1 MANLQLVSRLRGS
14 GGANDRLRGVVL
26 GMTAVAI
33 FALGVPMTRLATGTV
48 GAPQLAGAFV
58 AFGRAVVAGALSV
71 TYLVAT
77 RAPRPTRADRFPLAV
92 VSLGSVIV
100 FPLAMSVALRYV
112 ESTHVSAMLGF
123 APLATAVVAA
133 RVNRQSQPGGF
144 WAMAVLGSFLVVAY
158 PFAKAGASGVDGF
171 SVADVILLA
180 AVVVAA
186 FATVY
191 GARLARTMPSQ
202 LVASWSVASA
212 LPATVPLAILTWPD
226 ATVTAAA
233 WTGLVYVGV
242 GTMWAGALLW
252 YRALALGGTV
262 RVSQLILV
270 QPILGM
276 LFAVPVLGEA
286 VDLVTAIFGVAII
299 GTVVAGRRFASR
311 G

>member
-123 APLATAVVAA
+123 APLATEI
-133 RVNRQSQPGGF
+133 G
-144 WAMAVLGSFLVVAY
+144 
-158 PFAKAGASGVDGF
+158 
-171 SVADVILLA
+171 
-180 AVVVAA
+180 
-186 FATVY
+186 
-191 GARLARTMPSQ
+191 
-202 LVASWSVASA
+202 
-212 LPATVPLAILTWPD
+212 
-226 ATVTAAA
+226 
-233 WTGLVYVGV
+233 
-242 GTMWAGALLW
+242 
-252 YRALALGGTV
+252 RAHV
-262 RVSQLILV
+262 
-270 QPILGM
+270 
-276 LFAVPVLGEA
+276 
-286 VDLVTAIFGVAII
+286 
-299 GTVVAGRRFASR
+299 
-311 G
+311 